1 MSTEAEVEKEHRHK
15 LAAIMFTD
23 IVGYTAMSARNE
35 LDALRAVSEYE
46 KLAAPIFQRHKGN
59 QVKSLGDGTLL
70 EFDSAL
76 AAVNCAIELQ
86 TALHEGNETSSEPIR
101 LRIGIHV
108 GEIIYRDGDVFG
120 DGVNIASRV
129 QTVAPPSGVCFTSD
143 VWKLIQGKVPVQVV
157 ALGRSELKNV
167 GRLIEVYR
175 IRFPWDQT
183 SPARDKTTM
192 LLRRKAVRPVVA
204 LIVLAGAF
212 VGYAL
217 IKPGHAPSAQPF
229 LKAPET
235 LKQDSLVVLPFK
247 NMSDDPKLEYWSDG
261 LTEELIGALSTVPN
275 MGVIGRETA
284 STFKSKAADVREI
297 CRSLGVSAALEGS
310 VRRETDRLR
319 VSVRLTD
326 GGSGLTLWS
335 ANYDEPTKDVF
346 EVQQRIASAVA
357 SQFRRKLD
365 PGQEELLTKRS
376 TKDASAYEEY
386 LKGQHEM
393 GVGDITALQDA
404 RKHFEAA
411 VKIDPQ
417 YAPAYAALS
426 DAYYHLSN
434 IFMPPKE
441 AMPNAREAANKAIE
455 LNPSLPEGYV
465 ALGSVLAAYDW
476 NWKAGEQA
484 YTKAIALGPGS
495 ALAHL
500 RYANFLTYEG
510 RFDEARQHFEVA
522 MRLEPRSMEPRQAY
536 STLLHYEGKHE
547 QEIQVLQELKKDF
560 PDADPVEGMLAFAYF
575 SAGRTQEGI
584 AGVETSFKENRLYIP
599 AGNLVGMYMAVG
611 RPKDA
616 QHYLEILERRE
627 VLNNYVS
634 PYAMGLAYA
643 QVGRR
648 DDAFRQWD
656 IAFEER
662 SEDMTGL
669 AVEPM
674 LDPFRSDPR
683 FKSLLARMGL
693 PDLKPRA

>member
-1 MSTEAEVEKEHRHK
+1 MSTEAEVDKEHRHR

-46 KLAAPIFQRHKGN
+46 KLAAPIFERHKGN

-76 AAVNCAIELQ
+76 SAVNSAVELQ
-86 TALHEGNETSSEPIR
+86 TALQERNRRSADPIR

-108 GEIIYRDGDVFG
+108 GEVIYRDGDVFG
-120 DGVNIASRV
+120 DGVNIAARV
-129 QTVAPPSGVCFTSD
+129 QAAAPPSGVCFTSD
-143 VWKLIQGKVPVQVV
+143 VWKLVQGKVPFQVV

-175 IRFPWDQT
+175 IRFPWDET
-183 SPARDKTTM
+183 SPARDKTAI
-192 LLRRKAVRPVVA
+192 LLKRKGTRPTIAIAALAAVA
-204 LIVLAGAF
+204 M

-217 IKPGHAPSAQPF
+217 TRSAQHRAGPAFPSAS
-229 LKAPET
+229 ET
-235 LKQDSLVVLPFK
+235 AKQESLVVLPFK

-284 STFKSKAADVREI
+284 STFKSKATDVREI
-297 CRSLGVSAALEGS
+297 CHSLGVSAALEGS

-346 EVQQRIASAVA
+346 EVQQRIATAVA
-357 SQFRRKLD
+357 SQFRQKLD
-365 PGQEELLTKRS
+365 PGQTERLTSRS
-376 TKDASAYEEY
+376 TKNASAYEEY
-386 LKGQHEM
+386 LKGQHEL
-393 GVGDITALQDA
+393 GNSNITALQEA
-404 RKHFEAA
+404 RSHFEAA
-411 VKIDPQ
+411 IKIDSQ

-426 DAYYHLSN
+426 DTYYHLSN

-441 AMPNAREAANKAIE
+441 AMPKARDAANKAIE

-465 ALGSVLAAYDW
+465 TLGNVLAAYDW
-476 NWKAGEQA
+476 NWKAGELA
-484 YTKAIALGPGS
+484 YTRALALGAGS
-495 ALAHL
+495 AQAHL

-510 RFDEARQHFEVA
+510 RFEQARRHFEVA
-522 MRLEPRSMEPRQAY
+522 MKLEPRSMEPRLSY
-536 STLLHYEGKHE
+536 STLLHYQGNHDE
-547 QEIQVLQELKKDF
+547 EISVLQSLKHDF
-560 PDADPVEGMLAFAYF
+560 PDTDAVVGMLAFAYF
-575 SAGRTQEGI
+575 SAGRRQEGI
-584 AGVETSFKENRLYIP
+584 DGVEQSFKENRLFIP
-599 AGNLVGMYMAVG
+599 ASNLVGMYMAVG

-616 QHYLEILERRE
+616 QRYLRILERRE

-643 QVGRR
+643 QVGRL
-648 DDAFRQWD
+648 DDAFKQWD

-674 LDPFRSDPR
+674 LNPFRSDPR
-683 FKSLLARMGL
+683 FQSLLARMGL
-693 PDLKPRA
+693 PKIKPS